1 MPDAVE
7 PIDVLDTAEAGGMVV
22 RGGALRV
29 LGFGAG
35 TILSLGG
42 VVLLTRHLGV
52 GDYGRYQT
60 VVSFIAIVQAVTDVG
75 MATLGVREY
84 AQRVGPDRDR
94 LMRIL
99 LGLRIVVTTIGVAI
113 AALLVAAGGYGGE
126 LVLGTVLM
134 GLGLVIVLLQTTVQI
149 PLAAE
154 LRLGTIT
161 AIDVFRQAFAAALIA
176 LLVLADAGLVPFLA
190 STIPVHLAILVWTA
204 LLVRGRIP
212 SRPTFDLA
220 EWRTLLRP
228 AIAVALATTVG
239 TIYLYTAQILTSLI
253 ATQEE
258 TGLFSASFRV
268 FIIAAAVP
276 GILVTSAFPLL
287 SRAARDD
294 AARLANV
301 VRGMFEASLLLG
313 GGALVVLVLGAAPII
328 DVIGGSDYSGA
339 APVLRVQALTLFVT
353 FCLATFGFTMLAL
366 HRHRPLV
373 LMNGL
378 ALVVMVIA
386 VPILISIDG
395 EVGAAWA
402 TLIGEATLLAGY
414 VAVLAVDRPELR
426 PRIAPVVRVLVA
438 IAIGLAPVLTGLPDT
453 VEAVLGGVLYVVAA
467 LVVGAVPPGV
477 LEQVP
482 APLRARL
489 TRSR

>member
-1 MPDAVE
+1 MRDAVE
-7 PIDVLDTAEAGGMVV
+7 PADVLDTPEAGGMVV

-29 LGFGAG
+29 VGFAAG
-35 TILSLGG
+35 TMLSLGG

-84 AQRVGPDRDR
+84 AQRTGADRDR
-94 LMRIL
+94 LMRVL
-99 LGLRIVVTTIGVAI
+99 LGLRIAVTGVGVAV
-113 AALLVAAGGYGGE
+113 ACVLVAFAGYGTE
-126 LVLGTVLM
+126 LVLGTLLM
-134 GLGLVIVLLQTTVQI
+134 GIGLVVVLLQTTVQI

-161 AIDVFRQAFAAALIA
+161 AIDVFRQASAAALIA
-176 LLVLADAGLVPFLA
+176 ALVLAGAGLLPFFA
-190 STIPVHLAILVWTA
+190 AAIPVHLAILVWTA

-220 EWRTLLRP
+220 EWRSLLRP
-228 AIAVALATTVG
+228 ALAVALATTVG

-253 ATQEE
+253 ATEEE

-268 FIIAAAVP
+268 FIIAAAIP

-294 AARLANV
+294 AARLANA
-301 VRGMFEASLLLG
+301 VRGIFEASLVLG
-313 GGALVVLVLGAAPII
+313 GGALVVLVLGAQPII
-328 DVIGGSDYSGA
+328 DVIGGADYRDA
-339 APVLRVQALTLFVT
+339 APVLRVQAITLFVS

-373 LMNGL
+373 LLNFL
-378 ALVVMVIA
+378 ALVVMTITVPLLIA
-386 VPILISIDG
+386 VDG

-402 TLIGEATLLAGY
+402 TLIGEATLLLGY
-414 VAVLAVDRPELR
+414 VVVLVRERPELR
-426 PRIAPVVRVLVA
+426 PRVGPLVRVLVA
-438 IAIGLAPVLTGLPDT
+438 IAIGLSPALADLPDVAASVAGTGLF
-453 VEAVLGGVLYVVAA
+453 AVAA

-477 LEQVP
+477 LEQLP
-482 APLRARL
+482 APIRARFL
-489 TRSR
+489 R